1 MKGSGTVLL
10 LALALLCICG
20 SATAEDDN
28 EFFMEFLQTL
38 LVGTVEELLE
48 GPLGKYNVNEGARAA
63 LTELKS
69 CLDGLQP
76 VHKEDL
82 LKLLMQVL
90 GGEDSS

>member
-1 MKGSGTVLL
+1 MKGTSALL
-10 LALALLCICG
+10 LVVLTLFWVCG
-20 SATAEDDN
+20 PATAEDDS

-38 LVGTVEELLE
+38 LVGTTDELFE

-90 GGEDSS
+90 GGEDGS